1 MKDDRDLEQ
10 ELEQSFV
17 EAGHQHVQEV
27 FEVQGGHQVLGGHQ
41 VQGGITVLEA
51 LAPDPEPI
59 LSTTRKSVGKQI

>member
-1 MKDDRDLEQ
+1 MKEDRDLEQ

-17 EAGHQHVQEV
+17 EAGHVQEV
-27 FEVQGGHQVLGGHQ
+27 FEVQGGHQ

-59 LSTTRKSVGKQI
+59 LSTTRKSVGMQI